1 VSGRVAHFD
10 APSGAAGDMI
20 VAALVDAGAS
30 LDEIRRGIGT
40 LPLPGIRL
48 ETEEVRVHGFRALR
62 LRVDVPDQSR
72 HRHLPEVKRILAAGS
87 LPPQVLRNAER
98 VFERLAEA
106 EARVH
111 GIPVENVHFH
121 EVGALD
127 AIADVAGA
135 CLALHLLGVD
145 RVTFSALHV
154 GGGEVESAHGRL
166 PVPAPA
172 VAELTRG
179 VPIVRDDV
187 AAELLTPTGAALLTT
202 LGVPAGDEPFVAE
215 SFGAG
220 AGRRDLADRANVLRV
235 SVGRAEGTS
244 PGPWEADEVV
254 VLETNVDD
262 MSPEALPAV
271 LDRALAAGALDAF
284 LVPVLMK
291 KGRPGHLLTVL
302 VAAEK
307 AAALAD
313 VVFRETST
321 FGIRR
326 STSPRWK
333 LARRSGEIESPWGPV
348 RVKIGELGSGRT
360 RIVPEY
366 ESCRAISDRTG
377 VPLQDVYREVEQR
390 TRERP
395 GPLPEPR
402 R

>member
-1 VSGRVAHFD
+1 MSGRIAHFD

-20 VAALVDAGAS
+20 VAALVDAGAP

-48 ETEEVRVHGFRALR
+48 DAEEVRVHGFRALR
-62 LRVDVPDQSR
+62 LSVEVPDQSR
-72 HRHLPEVKRILAAGS
+72 HRHLPEVKRILGAGG

-111 GIPVENVHFH
+111 GIPVEKVHFH

-127 AIADVAGA
+127 AIVDVAGA

-145 RVTFSALHV
+145 RITFSPLHV
-154 GGGEVESAHGRL
+154 GGGEVDTAHGRL

-187 AAELLTPTGAALLTT
+187 EAELLTPTGAALLTT
-202 LGVPAGDEPFVAE
+202 LGGPAGTEPFVAD
-215 SFGAG
+215 SFGVG
-220 AGRRDLADRANVLRV
+220 AGHRDLADRANVLRV
-235 SVGRAEGTS
+235 SVGRAE
-244 PGPWEADEVV
+244 PGLPVPWESDEVV

-262 MSPEALPAV
+262 MSPELLPAV
-271 LDRALAAGALDAF
+271 LDRALASGALDAF
-284 LVPVLMK
+284 LIPVLMK

-302 VAAEK
+302 VEAER
-307 AAALAD
+307 AAALAE
-313 VVFRETST
+313 VVFRETSS

-326 STSPRWK
+326 STRPRWK
-333 LARRSGEIESPWGPV
+333 LARRGGEIESPWGPV
-348 RVKIGELGSGRT
+348 RVKVGELGGGRT
-360 RIVPEY
+360 RVVPEY
-366 ESCRAISDRTG
+366 ESCREISDRVG
-377 VPLQDVYREVEQR
+377 VPLQDVYREVEWR
-390 TRERP
+390 IRERTP
-395 GPLPEPR
+395 PEPR
-402 R
+402 L